1 MAESNFSDR
10 IMTGLTRSGRPQS
23 RASWLNILSW
33 FRRSER
39 SELDAIRI
47 LAEQLQEGFALYDS
61 DDRLL
66 FANHEFVRLHKDLE
80 DMIKPG
86 MLFEDMIRASV
97 ARGHIPGA
105 AGREEEHIRERLAQ
119 HRNPSGS
126 ILRTLSD
133 GTAYIIK
140 ESLLPDG
147 RVAVTQTDVSE
158 MTQAKEAL
166 RVEQERFKELAEIA
180 SDWFWE
186 TDAQHRMTTLVAPVG
201 KVGALLDIMR
211 GKTRWEL
218 ANVDPT
224 EDSHWAVHL
233 SDLDA
238 RRPFKDFRYSVE
250 VGDDRDGYH
259 RVSGHSVKNEAGQV
273 LGYHSF
279 RRNDGNRRHFS
290 ASGHPV
296 YDISGGFVGYRGMA
310 REITEEVI
318 VQEQARAAHQRLLD
332 AIESLP
338 ESFVLYDAEDRV
350 VLCNSASYNKL
361 PWCKTPLEPGMKFEQ
376 MMQEIAY
383 GGLVA
388 AARGREEEWIR
399 ENVEQHLNPA
409 GPREIQRT
417 DGSCLLITERK
428 TSDGGIVAIRMDITE
443 QKRAQIDRED
453 AIKRAEEANRA
464 KSNFLANMSHE
475 LRTPLNAIIGMSE
488 MMSLQIFGPI
498 NVPRYE
504 GYVESIS
511 TAGRHLL
518 ELVNDILD
526 ISRIESGN
534 YTFSP
539 QSMLPLAVL
548 EDCRRLILEQPGRE
562 HAALVIDIDDPP
574 PEIQSDIRAVR
585 QILLNLMGNAIKFTP
600 QDEKIWLRSETTD
613 AYVAISVVD
622 SGPGIAERDV
632 ERIVRPFERVDQNAY
647 LARDDGL
654 GLGLAICNTLAEGLG
669 GALIIDSELGVGTT
683 VTLRLPRSENMDAKS
698 A

>member
-1 MAESNFSDR
+1 
-10 IMTGLTRSGRPQS
+10 
-23 RASWLNILSW
+23 LSW
-33 FRRSER
+33 FRRAER

-47 LAEQLQEGFALYDS
+47 LADQLQEGFALYDS

-66 FANHEFVRLHKDLE
+66 FANQEFVRLHKGLE

-86 MLFEDMIRASV
+86 MRFEDMIRASV
-97 ARGHIPGA
+97 ERGQIPGA
-105 AGREEEHIRERLAQ
+105 VGREEAHVRERLAQ
-119 HRNPSGS
+119 HRNPAGS

-133 GTAYIIK
+133 GTSYIIK

-186 TDAQHRMTTLVAPVG
+186 TDAKHRMTTVVAPVE
-201 KVGALLDIMR
+201 KVGMSLERMR

-218 ANVDPT
+218 ANVNPE
-224 EDSHWAVHL
+224 EDSNWAVHL
-233 SDLDA
+233 ADLNA
-238 RRPFKDFRYSVE
+238 RRPFRDFRYSVE
-250 VGDDRDGYH
+250 LQDDHDVYH
-259 RVSGHSVKNEAGQV
+259 RVSGHSVMNDAGQA

-296 YDISGGFVGYRGMA
+296 YDARGEFVGYRGMA

-332 AIESLP
+332 AIESMP

-350 VLCNSASYNKL
+350 VLCNSASYNKM
-361 PWCKTPLEPGMKFEQ
+361 PWCKTPVEPGMKYEH

-383 GGLVA
+383 SGLVVE
-388 AARGREEEWIR
+388 ARGREEEWIR
-399 ENVEQHLNPA
+399 ESVALHRNPA

-417 DGSCLLITERK
+417 DGNWLLITERK
-428 TSDGGIVAIRMDITE
+428 TSDGGIVAIRMDVTD

-488 MMSLQIFGPI
+488 MMSLKIFGPM

-504 GYVESIS
+504 GYVESIA

-539 QSMLPLAVL
+539 QTVQPLAII
-548 EDCRRLILEQPGRE
+548 EDCRRLILEQPARG
-562 HAALVIDIDDPP
+562 HADIVIDIDNPP
-574 PEIQSDIRAVR
+574 PDIRSDVRAVR

-600 QDEKIWLRSETTD
+600 PDEKIWLRSETTD
-613 AYVAISVVD
+613 THVAISVVD
-622 SGPGIAERDV
+622 SGPGIAERDLD
-632 ERIVRPFERVDQNAY
+632 RIVRPFERADQNAY

-669 GALIIDSELGVGTT
+669 GELIIDSEVGVGTT
-683 VTLRLPRSENMDAKS
+683 VTLRLPRAESIGAKS

>member
-10 IMTGLTRSGRPQS
+10 ILTGLIRSAHPRT
-23 RASWLNILSW
+23 RASRLNILSW
-33 FRRSER
+33 FRRTER
-39 SELDAIRI
+39 SQLDAIRM
-47 LAEQLQEGFALYDS
+47 LAEQLQEGFALYGS
-61 DDRLL
+61 DDRLV
-66 FANHEFVRLHKDLE
+66 FANQEYVRLHKNLE
-80 DMIKPG
+80 DMLKPG

-97 ARGHIPGA
+97 ARGQIAGA
-105 AGREEEHIRERLAQ
+105 AGREEEHIRDRLAQ

-126 ILRTLSD
+126 IHRTLSD
-133 GTAYIIK
+133 GTSYIIK

-147 RVAVTQTDVSE
+147 SVAVTQTDVSE

-166 RVEQERFKELAEIA
+166 RIEQERFKELAEIA

-186 TDAQHRMTTLVAPVG
+186 TDAQHRMTTVVAPVEKIG
-201 KVGALLDIMR
+201 MSLDIMR
-211 GKTRWEL
+211 GKTRWEMANADPEKEANWAEHL
-218 ANVDPT
+218 A
-224 EDSHWAVHL
+224 
-233 SDLDA
+233 DLDA
-238 RRPFKDFRYSVE
+238 RRPFRDFRYSVE
-250 VGDDRDGYH
+250 LQNDHDVYH
-259 RVSGHSVKNEAGQV
+259 RVSGQSVLNDAGQV

-296 YDISGGFVGYRGMA
+296 YDARGGFVGYRGMA

-361 PWCKTPLEPGMKFEQ
+361 PWCKTPVEPGMKYEH

-383 GGLVA
+383 AGLVA
-388 AARGREEEWIR
+388 EARGREEEWIR
-399 ENVEQHLNPA
+399 ESVEKHRNPA
-409 GPREIQRT
+409 GPREIQRS
-417 DGSCLLITERK
+417 DGSWLLITERK
-428 TSDGGIVAIRMDITE
+428 TSDGGIVAIRMDITK
-443 QKRAQIDRED
+443 QKRAQIDREE

-488 MMSLQIFGPI
+488 MMSLKIFGPI

-511 TAGRHLL
+511 IAGRHLL

-539 QSMLPLAVL
+539 QTIQPLAII

-562 HAALVIDIDDPP
+562 HADLVVDVEDPLP
-574 PEIQSDIRAVR
+574 DIQSDIRAVR

-600 QDEKIWLRSETTD
+600 LDKKIWLRSASTD

-622 SGPGIAERDV
+622 SGPGIADRDLD
-632 ERIVRPFERVDQNAY
+632 RIIRPFERADQNAY

-669 GALIIDSELGVGTT
+669 GELIIDSELGTGTT
-683 VTLRLPRSENMDAKS
+683 VTLRLPRSESIDAKS

>member
-10 IMTGLTRSGRPQS
+10 LLTGLTRPRS
-23 RASWLNILSW
+23 RVSRLNILSW
-33 FRRSER
+33 FRRAER

-61 DDRLL
+61 EDRLQ
-66 FANHEFVRLHKDLE
+66 FANQEYLRLHKNLE

-86 MLFEDMIRASV
+86 MRFEDMIRASV
-97 ARGHIPGA
+97 ERGQIPGA
-105 AGREEEHIRERLAQ
+105 VGREEEHIRERMQQ
-119 HRNPSGS
+119 HRNPTGS
-126 ILRTLSD
+126 ILRTLAD

-140 ESLLPDG
+140 ESRLPDG

-158 MTQAKEAL
+158 MIRAKEAL
-166 RVEQERFKELAEIA
+166 RIEQERFKELAEIA

-186 TDAQHRMTTLVAPVG
+186 TDAQHRMTTVVAPVE
-201 KVGALLDIMR
+201 KVGVSLEKMR

-218 ANVDPT
+218 AEGDPV
-224 EDSHWAVHL
+224 EDSSWAMHL
-233 SDLDA
+233 ADLNA
-238 RRPFKDFRYSVE
+238 RRPFRNFRYSVKLE
-250 VGDDRDGYH
+250 DHSDVYH
-259 RVSGHSVKNEAGQV
+259 RVSGQSVVNDAGQV
-273 LGYHSF
+273 LGYQSF
-279 RRNDGNRRHFS
+279 TRNDGNRRHFS

-296 YDISGGFVGYRGMA
+296 YDARGNFVGYRGMA
-310 REITEEVI
+310 REITEEVV
-318 VQEQARAAHQRLLD
+318 VQEQARAAHRRLLD
-332 AIESLP
+332 AIESLS

-361 PWCKTPLEPGMKFEQ
+361 PWCKTPVEPGMKYEH

-383 GGLVA
+383 SGLVA
-388 AARGREEEWIR
+388 EARGREEEWIR
-399 ENVEQHLNPA
+399 ESVDQHRNPA
-409 GPREIQRT
+409 GPREIHRT
-417 DGSCLLITERK
+417 DGNWLLITERK
-428 TSDGGIVAIRMDITE
+428 TSDGGIVAIRMDVTE
-443 QKRAQIDRED
+443 QKRAQMERED

-498 NVPRYE
+498 NEPRYA

-526 ISRIESGN
+526 ISRIESGK

-539 QSMLPLAVL
+539 QLVQPMAII
-548 EDCRRLILEQPGRE
+548 EDCRRLILEQPGHE
-562 HAALVIDIDDPP
+562 NAALEIDIDEALPD
-574 PEIQSDIRAVR
+574 IQSDVRAFR

-600 QDEKIWLRSETTD
+600 RGKKICVRSMITD
-613 AYVAISVVD
+613 QFVAISVVD
-622 SGPGIAERDV
+622 SGPGIAERDIDRV
-632 ERIVRPFERVDQNAY
+632 LRPFERADQNAY

-654 GLGLAICNTLAEGLG
+654 GLGLAISNTLAEGLG
-669 GALIIDSELGVGTT
+669 GELIIDSKLGAGTT
-683 VTLRLPRSENMDAKS
+683 VTLRLPRTESAAAKS